1 MSFNTAISDFS
12 LLSSSRYFSICSSIN
27 VICSS
32 SKILSLYESILSKPF
47 LLSIFSKFLYS
58 FANSFSSVSNCFFVS
73 AIFPF
78 NRLFVLSHSAVKSS
92 ISCFSVS
99 ISSISFSRFSSI
111 FFASSELLYDKLL
124 PNVSICAKIP
134 PT

>member
-1 MSFNTAISDFS
+1 MSFNTDISDFS
-12 LLSSSRYFSICSSIN
+12 LLSSSRYFSICSSSN

-58 FANSFSSVSNCFFVS
+58 FANSFLSVSNCFFVS
-73 AIFPF
+73 SIFPF
-78 NRLFVLSHSAVKSS
+78 NRLFVLSQSAVKSS
-92 ISCFSVS
+92 ISCFSDS
-99 ISSISFSRFSSI
+99 ISLISFSNFSST
-111 FFASSELLYDKLL
+111 FFASLELLYDKVL
-124 PNVSICAKIP
+124 PNVSACAKML